1 MGRCRSTRRSN
12 HLVDKRLGPGVKVKP
27 MPSWTAEVLFVEL
40 IMQVGMTLEGGG
52 GWGVAGESA
61 ELWTRTGEFWRAA
74 FTLNGCQDEKA
85 ALHYLHFR
93 RGGRW
98 CGLFIHVNWQKR
110 WSSTI
115 SSNICDG
122 ASCWW
127 NSDLKRVNA
136 LGEAHL

>member
-1 MGRCRSTRRSN
+1 
-12 HLVDKRLGPGVKVKP
+12 

-85 ALHYLHFR
+85 ALHYLHLEEAV
-93 RGGRW
+93 GG
-98 CGLFIHVNWQKR
+98 VDY
-110 WSSTI
+110 SSMLTGKNVGAALLAPTSAMGPVAGGIVI
-115 SSNICDG
+115 SKG
-122 ASCWW
+122 
-127 NSDLKRVNA
+127 
-136 LGEAHL
+136 